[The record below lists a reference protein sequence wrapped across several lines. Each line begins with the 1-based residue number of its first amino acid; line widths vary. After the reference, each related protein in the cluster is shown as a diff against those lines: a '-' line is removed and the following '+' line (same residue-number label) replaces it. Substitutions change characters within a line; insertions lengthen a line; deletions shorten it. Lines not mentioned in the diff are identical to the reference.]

1 MRSTQSHFPGRP
13 AKRLTLLMSVHDH
26 VRHTSLQMEV
36 LKRARKAK
44 LAGATVFE
52 GVEGFGTSGRVHREH
67 VISDDRPLA
76 IVLVDRPER
85 IDAFL
90 ESIGPLLDGVA
101 VTVDDVEMLD
111 EWGS

>member
-1 MRSTQSHFPGRP
+1 MRSTQSHFPGQP
-13 AKRLTLLMSVHDH
+13 AKRLTLLISVRDH
-26 VRHTSLQMEV
+26 VRHASLQMEV

-76 IVLVDRPER
+76 IVIIDHPER

-90 ESIGPLLDGVA
+90 EEIAPILDDVV
-101 VTVDDVEMLD
+101 VTVDVVEVLD
-111 EWGS
+111 RWGS